1 MIPKKPIAIRSQI
14 RWQEQPDLR
23 PMEEAKARQYLE
35 ANGFLE
41 QERFHTEK
49 LFSAAMGLSALL
61 EAVFPENA
69 LEDFLSA
76 VFEEDLSLA
85 SHFVSDAYWIIG
97 EPVPEHLSALAAFP
111 DAWSELIDITAVL
124 LEDGRDPA
132 SGPGKAMRISEL
144 LKNSHDTKAKKGSK

>member
-14 RWQEQPDLR
+14 RWREQPDLR

-35 ANGFLE
+35 ASGFLE
-41 QERFHTEK
+41 QERFRTEK

-76 VFEEDLSLA
+76 VFEEDLFAA
-85 SHFVSDAYWIIG
+85 SRFVPDAYWIIG

-111 DAWSELIDITAVL
+111 DAWLELIDITAVL
-124 LEDGRDPA
+124 LEDSGPA

-144 LKNSHDTKAKKGSK
+144 LKNSHDTKAKKGT